1 VTNRFVDAAHEY
13 ARSVVGGYRG
23 VQVHPPVAARM
34 ARKAGFERAQILIQ
48 SDTAARLQP
57 FLVVLREWLVEQSA
71 RNVRWSLDVDPQ
83 DVD

>member
-1 VTNRFVDAAHEY
+1 
-13 ARSVVGGYRG
+13 
-23 VQVHPPVAARM
+23 M

-57 FLVVLREWLVEQSA
+57 FLAILREWLVEQSA